1 LRHIACAQ
9 IADIVAR
16 LCIDACYQL
25 PPDVS
30 AALRQALDKE
40 ESPLGQDILRQILEN
55 ETIAQQ
61 GEFPLCQD
69 TGYTTVFLELG
80 QEVHIVGGDLEQ
92 CINDGVRRG
101 YRDGYLRK
109 SVVTRPF
116 PERVN
121 TGDNTPAIIYTRIVP
136 GDRLKVTVMPKG
148 GGGENMSQ
156 LKMLPPSQGRQG
168 IVDFVVQVAEQAGA
182 NPCPPIIIGVGVGGT
197 AEKAMLLA
205 KEALLREV
213 GRPNPHPDDAALES
227 DILARVN
234 ALGIGPQG
242 LGGTVTALA
251 VHVLSHPCHFASLPV
266 GVVIQCHSSRHKE
279 ALL

>member
-1 LRHIACAQ
+1 MREIACEQ
-9 IADIVAR
+9 IADTVAR
-16 LCIDACYQL
+16 LCIEANYQL
-25 PPDVS
+25 PADVS
-30 AALRQALDKE
+30 AALRRALARE
-40 ESPLGQDILRQILEN
+40 ESPLGQDILQQVLEN
-55 ETIAQQ
+55 EAIARQ

-69 TGYTTVFLELG
+69 TGYTTVWLELG
-80 QEVHIVGGDLEQ
+80 QEVHIAGGDLEQ
-92 CINDGVRRG
+92 CITEGVRRG

-109 SVVTRPF
+109 SVVARPF

-121 TGDNTPAIIYTRIVP
+121 TGDNTPPIVYTRIVP

-156 LKMLPPSQGRQG
+156 LKMLLPAKGRQG
-168 IVDFVVQVAEQAGA
+168 IVDFVVQVVEQAGA
-182 NPCPPIIIGVGVGGT
+182 NPCPPIIVGVGVGGT

-213 GRPNPHPDDAALES
+213 GQPSAHPDDAALEA
-227 DILARVN
+227 DILERVN
-234 ALGIGPQG
+234 GLGIGPQG

-251 VHVLSHPCHFASLPV
+251 VTVISHPCHFASLPV

-279 ALL
+279 EVL